1 MADRNRRI
9 EWGEPM
15 RHHEPIRCIAIVLAV
30 WLGPASAWAL
40 DVKAGLWQIT
50 MDGIPEAQKVC
61 YTRELLDSDFNDMSA
76 LDLPDGV
83 TCKNEIKEQTAK
95 LTVTHT
101 VCSGPFAIEGDTRID
116 VQSPESMLMTST
128 SVMKIAGQQQSI
140 ETSARY
146 TWLSADCGDV
156 KPFDMNKLTD

>member
-1 MADRNRRI
+1 M

-15 RHHEPIRCIAIVLAV
+15 RHHERIRCIAVVLTV
-30 WLGPASAWAL
+30 WLGPVSAWAL

-61 YTRELLDSDFNDMSA
+61 YTRELLDTDLTDMSA
-76 LDLPDGV
+76 LDLPEGV
-83 TCKNEIKEQTAK
+83 TCKNEITEQNAK
-95 LTVTHT
+95 LMVTHT

-128 SVMKIAGQQQSI
+128 SVMKIAGQQQSVK
-140 ETSARY
+140 TSARY
-146 TWLSADCGDV
+146 SWLSSDCGDV
-156 KPFDMNKLTD
+156 KPFDMHKLLD

>member
-1 MADRNRRI
+1 MADSNRRI
-9 EWGEPM
+9 EWGELM
-15 RHHEPIRCIAIVLAV
+15 RHHEPIRRIAIVLAV
-30 WLGPASAWAL
+30 WLISASAWAL

-61 YTRELLDSDFNDMSA
+61 YTRELLDSDVKDMSA
-76 LDLPDGV
+76 LDLPEGV
-83 TCKNEIKEQTAK
+83 TCKNEIKEQSAK

-101 VCSGPFAIEGDTRID
+101 VCSGPFAIEGDNRIE

-156 KPFDMNKLTD
+156 KPFDITRLPD